1 MSQLSKIDKKILVT
15 LSFFKLKLQV
25 SEIHD
30 GKTDIFE
37 VLIEK
42 GKEAEETK
50 VVEVENVE
58 PGLGKV
64 QFNQTIIAFK

>member
-1 MSQLSKIDKKILVT
+1 MKS
-15 LSFFKLKLQV
+15 QV